1 MRINELKLR
10 LVCAT
15 WQYNGGSVMQN
26 GTVKWFNPTK
36 GFGFIRPDIGEKD
49 IFIHKTAVINSGV
62 KYLGEGQKVI
72 FETEI
77 TSGGKVIASSL
88 TLVD

>member
-1 MRINELKLR
+1 
-10 LVCAT
+10 
-15 WQYNGGSVMQN
+15 MQN
-26 GTVKWFNPTK
+26 GMVKWFDSTK

-62 KYLGEGQKVI
+62 KYLGEGQKVT
-72 FETEI
+72 FETEF
-77 TSGGKVIASSL
+77 TTDGKVLASSL

>member
-1 MRINELKLR
+1 
-10 LVCAT
+10 
-15 WQYNGGSVMQN
+15 MQN

-62 KYLGEGQKVI
+62 KHLGEGQKVT

-77 TSGGKVIASSL
+77 ASDGIVLASSL

>member
-1 MRINELKLR
+1 
-10 LVCAT
+10 
-15 WQYNGGSVMQN
+15 MQN
-26 GTVKWFNPTK
+26 GTVKWFDPTK

-49 IFIHKTAVINSGV
+49 IFIHKTVVINSGLE
-62 KYLGEGQKVI
+62 YLGEGQKVT

-77 TSGGKVIASSL
+77 TSDGKVLASSL